1 MNGGTL
7 AFALGGIICF
17 FIGAYLSATEQL
29 YLGIFFMGVG
39 LVFQVASLARIKA
52 EKKRAAQAASERD
65 GDNAGR

>member
-17 FIGAYLSATEQL
+17 FIGAYLSATGDL

-39 LVFQVASLARIKA
+39 LFFQVASLARIKA
-52 EKKRAAQAASERD
+52 EKKRAAEAAGERN